1 MNFEQR
7 ILDLY
12 CKDMLTEEEA
22 KKRIAERQKAER
34 RKAVEGYLNL
44 YLEGHIT
51 KDELLDTLSE

>member
-12 CKDMLTEEEA
+12 CQDMLTEEEA
-22 KKRIAERQKAER
+22 KERIAEREKAER
-34 RKAVEGYLNL
+34 RKAIERYLNL

-51 KDELLDTLSE
+51 KEDLIAVLSE